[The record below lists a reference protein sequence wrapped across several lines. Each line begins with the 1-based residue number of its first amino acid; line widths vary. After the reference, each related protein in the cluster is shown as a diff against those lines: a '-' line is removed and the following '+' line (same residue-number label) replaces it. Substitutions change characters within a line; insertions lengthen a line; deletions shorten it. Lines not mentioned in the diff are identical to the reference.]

1 MTRKAPT
8 NIAASIRA
16 RLHNHARS
24 QGDDFQRVLTRYA
37 IERLLVRLS
46 RTQATQDYI
55 LKGAMLFATWPT
67 QAHRPT
73 IDLDLLGQGDP
84 HSTAIQN
91 VFEAIFQV
99 DVPEDGIAF
108 DRSTLR
114 VESVREEAQYQGVR
128 LTVNAV
134 LGAARIPVQVDI
146 GFGDHVHPRPTRAV
160 FPPLLPDLPEARL
173 LMYPPETVIAEK
185 FEAMLRFGL
194 SNSRIKDFYDI
205 WLTIQTFDLQLP
217 DVVEAVRGT
226 LLQRQTPF
234 PTDRPDGLT
243 AAYVASVNDMG
254 LWTGFLRRTPPT
266 LTPPDFP
273 ELQAMLRRF
282 FAPVISAL
290 PAPESA
296 HGRWDRHRR
305 AWSRDRA

>member
-1 MTRKAPT
+1 MTRKALT

-16 RLHNHARS
+16 RLLNHARS
-24 QGDDFQRVLTRYA
+24 QGEDFQRVLTRYA

-46 RTQATQDYI
+46 RTQAAQDYI

-84 HSTAIQN
+84 HPAPIHS
-91 VFEAIFQV
+91 VFAAIFQV

-108 DRSTLR
+108 DTTTLR
-114 VESVREEAQYQGVR
+114 VVPAREDEQYQGAR

-134 LGAARIPVQVDI
+134 LGAAIIPVQVDI
-146 GFGDHVHPRPTRAV
+146 GFGDHVHPLPTRAV
-160 FPPLLPDLPEARL
+160 FPPLLTGLPEARL
-173 LMYPPETVIAEK
+173 LMYPPATVIAEK

-194 SNSRIKDFYDI
+194 SNGRIKDFYDI

-226 LLQRQTPF
+226 LLRRQTPF
-234 PTDRPDGLT
+234 PTDMPDGLT
-243 AAYVASVNDMG
+243 AAYVARVKDMG

-282 FAPVISAL
+282 FDLVIRTL

-296 HGRWDRHRR
+296 HGRWDHHRR